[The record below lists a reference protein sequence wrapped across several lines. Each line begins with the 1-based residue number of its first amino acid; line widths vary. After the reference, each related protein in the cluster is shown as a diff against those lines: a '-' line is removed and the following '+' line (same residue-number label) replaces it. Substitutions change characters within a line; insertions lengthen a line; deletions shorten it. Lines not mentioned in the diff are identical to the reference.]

1 MTPIRDIA
9 SRVRRRPVFRLATVL
24 ALVSG
29 LVLAAAGLSACS
41 PAASVSRPASAD
53 EPDFG
58 PNVYIFRPSM
68 PASSI
73 EAKINRIAR
82 QQAGN
87 QFGTNRYAL
96 LFEPGI
102 YGSAAHPL
110 FLQVGYYTS
119 VAGLG
124 VSPGDVVINGAVD

>member
-9 SRVRRRPVFRLATVL
+9 SRVRRRPGVCLATVP

-29 LVLAAAGLSACS
+29 FVLAAAGLSACS
-41 PAASVSRPASAD
+41 PAASVSKPASAG

-73 EAKINRIAR
+73 GATINQIAR

-87 QFGTNRYAL
+87 QFGASRYAL
-96 LFEPGI
+96 LFEPGT

-119 VAGLG
+119 VA
-124 VSPGDVVINGAVD
+124 